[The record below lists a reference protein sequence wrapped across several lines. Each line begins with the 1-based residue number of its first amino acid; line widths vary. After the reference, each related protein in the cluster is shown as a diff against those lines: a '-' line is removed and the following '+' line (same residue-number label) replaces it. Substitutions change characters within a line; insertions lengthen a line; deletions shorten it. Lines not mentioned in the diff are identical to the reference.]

1 MGLRINTNVTALRA
15 QRDTKVSG
23 RELSNTFEHLS
34 SGERITKSADDAAGL
49 AVSESLKGQI
59 RGLGQAARNAQDA
72 ISLVQVGEGGLVEIG
87 NNLTRLRELAIQAAS
102 DNVGERERGF
112 LNLETQQLLAEMQ
125 RTAESTEFGS
135 VRLLDGS
142 GQNMEF
148 QVGIHNNDFQD
159 RIGFDAGRVNA
170 QLDTL
175 GVSGLAIDTKEAARA
190 SLDQVDNAVNM
201 VAGFRAEFGAVQSR
215 LQSTMNMQEISHE
228 NLSAANSRIRDA
240 DYGYE
245 TGKLTSANIRQ
256 QASTAV
262 MAQANH
268 TNDVA
273 LRLLG

>member
-1 MGLRINTNVTALRA
+1 
-15 QRDTKVSG
+15 
-23 RELSNTFEHLS
+23 
-34 SGERITKSADDAAGL
+34 
-49 AVSESLKGQI
+49 
-59 RGLGQAARNAQDA
+59 
-72 ISLVQVGEGGLVEIG
+72 
-87 NNLTRLRELAIQAAS
+87 
-102 DNVGERERGF
+102 
-112 LNLETQQLLAEMQ
+112 
-125 RTAESTEFGS
+125 
-135 VRLLDGS
+135 
-142 GQNMEF
+142 
-148 QVGIHNNDFQD
+148 
-159 RIGFDAGRVNA
+159 VNA